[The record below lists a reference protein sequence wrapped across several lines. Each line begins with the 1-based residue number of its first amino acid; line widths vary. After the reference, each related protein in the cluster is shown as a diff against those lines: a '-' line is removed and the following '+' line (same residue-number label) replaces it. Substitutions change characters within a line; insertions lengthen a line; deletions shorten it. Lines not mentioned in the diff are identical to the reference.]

1 MNEKKAQVLEKLEES
16 ARVHDTSLRH
26 SIDIAAHPEE
36 HGWRKSLLTAM
47 IVVPLTGLSA
57 ILTDINRILVSHSD
71 DEAWDR
77 SPPASGG
84 ASESRDQAPRS
95 EERR

>member
-1 MNEKKAQVLEKLEES
+1 MNEKKAQVLEKLAES
-16 ARVHDTSLRH
+16 ARVHDASLRH
-26 SIDIAAHPEE
+26 SVNIAVHPEE

-57 ILTDINRILVSHSD
+57 VVTDINRILVSHSD

-77 SPPASGG
+77 SPLASEES
-84 ASESRDQAPRS
+84 SESRGGTPGSA
-95 EERR
+95 